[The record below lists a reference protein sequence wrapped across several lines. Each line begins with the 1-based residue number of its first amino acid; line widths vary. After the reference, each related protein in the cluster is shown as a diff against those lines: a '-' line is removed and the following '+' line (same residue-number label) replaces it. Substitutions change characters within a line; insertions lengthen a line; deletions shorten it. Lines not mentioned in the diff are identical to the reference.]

1 MRGDKRMSDEL
12 KELKR
17 RLLLDIREDQKHSD
31 SGSVADGL
39 KAAIFELENLDK
51 PYFGGRLND

>member
-1 MRGDKRMSDEL
+1 MSDEL

-17 RLLLDIREDQKHSD
+17 RLLLDMEEDQKYPDSD
-31 SGSVADGL
+31 SGSAADGL

-51 PYFGGRLND
+51 PYFGGRLDD